1 MFINTRAVSKKIIE
15 DTKVFS
21 AVYSIIIQLIYVAF
35 LCYALFSGCGSTV
48 LNVILLSISTLFELF
63 LIFSFA
69 RRNNSTRTAAS
80 KIKHAYHIASLSLR
94 AVSLGIAVYGIH
106 ISFAEL
112 DTVSLV
118 FTVFML
124 VGWVSGIL
132 IEFFKFII
140 ERYTALMTS
149 ALSKDTEPFVRIY
162 NKLTFKS
169 YEGRE
174 EKDADSY
181 VDKIASEYKQELKEK
196 RESKKA
202 LLKAER
208 ILKRDERRAAFREKL
223 SRTKAKIESVFKKNK
238 K

>member
-1 MFINTRAVSKKIIE
+1 
-15 DTKVFS
+15 
-21 AVYSIIIQLIYVAF
+21 
-35 LCYALFSGCGSTV
+35 
-48 LNVILLSISTLFELF
+48 
-63 LIFSFA
+63 
-69 RRNNSTRTAAS
+69 
-80 KIKHAYHIASLSLR
+80 
-94 AVSLGIAVYGIH
+94 
-106 ISFAEL
+106 
-112 DTVSLV
+112 
-118 FTVFML
+118 
-124 VGWVSGIL
+124 
-132 IEFFKFII
+132 
-140 ERYTALMTS
+140 MTS

-223 SRTKAKIESVFKKNK
+223 SRTRAKIKSVFKKNK